1 MRLGRVR
8 QEVHVSGV
16 SVACP
21 HHLLY
26 GTRGRLDRQRACRA
40 CCHLPLARRSYLEPA
55 GWHRYGTVGMGSF
68 PRPPLSGGSTSPI
81 SCTSAPSAVVTST
94 APGRPPTA
102 ARPGVPR
109 GHGTNRSCSRFRHP
123 IVLLERPR
131 PRLLAGLHGLGGIR
145 GRVAWIENDAFTDST
160 QLAPVE
166 RSAFHSP
173 SSSKRG
179 EDAPPASDGHVS

>member
-21 HHLLY
+21 HRLLY
-26 GTRGRLDRQRACRA
+26 GTRGRLDREGACRTR
-40 CCHLPLARRSYLEPA
+40 CHLPLARRSRLEPA
-55 GWHRYGTVGMGSF
+55 GGHCYATVGMGSL

-81 SCTSAPSAVVTST
+81 SCTSAPLAVVTSA
-94 APGRPPTA
+94 APGSPPTA
-102 ARPGVPR
+102 ARPSVPR
-109 GHGTNRSCSRFRHP
+109 GHGANRSCSRFRHP
-123 IVLLERPR
+123 IVLLECPR
-131 PRLLAGLHGLGGIR
+131 PRLLGGLHGLGGIR

-166 RSAFHSP
+166 RSAFHSL

-179 EDAPPASDGHVS
+179 EETPPASNGYVS